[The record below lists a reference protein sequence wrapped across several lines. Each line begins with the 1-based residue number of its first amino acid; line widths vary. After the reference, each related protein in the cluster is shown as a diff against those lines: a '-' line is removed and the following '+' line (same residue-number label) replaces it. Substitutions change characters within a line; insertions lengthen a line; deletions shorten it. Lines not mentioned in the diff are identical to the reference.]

1 MDETEK
7 LVLSNAIISLLLIL
21 SEIIGWSACKSNS
34 VTETILNLLQSNKC
48 IGRSDVEEEL

>member
-1 MDETEK
+1 MDEAEK
-7 LVLSNAIISLLLIL
+7 LALSNAIISLLLIL

-34 VTETILNLLQSNKC
+34 VTEVIVNLLQSNKC